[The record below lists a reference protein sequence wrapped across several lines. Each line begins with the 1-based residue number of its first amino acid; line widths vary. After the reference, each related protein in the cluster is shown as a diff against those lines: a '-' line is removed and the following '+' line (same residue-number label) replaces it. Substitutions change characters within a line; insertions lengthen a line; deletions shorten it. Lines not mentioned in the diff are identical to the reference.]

1 MGYRQ
6 QGLAGSDLK
15 AALAGG
21 AAPYVAEVIKQYSPN
36 ETSRVMAHA
45 VMAGVA
51 AELQGNNAAAGAAGA
66 ATAAIGTS
74 VIAKALFGGEFIGN
88 KIKDKINEKDANHD
102 EK

>member
-1 MGYRQ
+1 V

-51 AELQGNNAAAGAAGA
+51 AELQG
-66 ATAAIGTS
+66 T
-74 VIAKALFGGEFIGN
+74 VQQQALRAPQRRLSE
-88 KIKDKINEKDANHD
+88 HQ
-102 EK
+102 